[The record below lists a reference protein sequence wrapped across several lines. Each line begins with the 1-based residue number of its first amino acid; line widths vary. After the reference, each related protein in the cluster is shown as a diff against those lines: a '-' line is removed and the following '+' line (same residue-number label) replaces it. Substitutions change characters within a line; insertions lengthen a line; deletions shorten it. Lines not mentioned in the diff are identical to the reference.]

1 MEDNVMTSTQL
12 IAEAYRQLRRPLLLY
27 ILYKVNDREEAEDL
41 TQDVFLRLMD
51 YRQML
56 RPETV
61 RCFIYTIARNLVYD
75 YLRRYYKAQEV
86 TSYIYD
92 RSETSTRDTESGIV
106 ARDLQAC
113 EVSRMRL
120 LPPQRRKV
128 YALNRF
134 GGKSVDDIS
143 CLMGLSRRTVEN
155 HLFISRKEIR
165 EYIQQCI

>member
-1 MEDNVMTSTQL
+1 MEDTPMTSPQL
-12 IAEAYRQLRRPLLLY
+12 IAEAYRQFRPSVLLY
-27 ILYKVNDREEAEDL
+27 ILYKVNNREEAEDL

-51 YRQML
+51 YSRML

-61 RCFIYTIARNLVYD
+61 KCFIFTIARNLVYD

-92 RSETSTRDTESGIV
+92 RAETATRDTESGIL

-113 EVSRMRL
+113 EVGRMRL

-128 YALNRF
+128 YALSRF
-134 GGKSVDDIS
+134 GGKSAADIS
-143 CLMGLSRRTVEN
+143 RLLGLSRRTVEN

-165 EYIQQCI
+165 EYMQQCI

>member
-1 MEDNVMTSTQL
+1 MEDNSMKSFQL
-12 IAEAYRQLRRPLLLY
+12 IAEAYQQFQPSVLLY
-27 ILYKVNDREEAEDL
+27 ILYKVNSREEAEDL

-51 YRQML
+51 YSRML

-61 RCFIYTIARNLVYD
+61 KCFIYTIARNLVYD

-92 RSETSTRDTESGIV
+92 CVETSTRDTESNII
-106 ARDLQAC
+106 ARDLQVC
-113 EVSRMRL
+113 ELGRIRL
-120 LPPQRRKV
+120 LPLQRRKV

-134 GGKSVDDIS
+134 GGKSAAEIS
-143 CLMGLSRRTVEN
+143 CLLGLSRRTVEN

-165 EYIQQCI
+165 EYMRQCI